1 MQYDPSASPIY
12 NYNSNMSTKQEL
24 EKISNICSEELTRY
38 RYNKD
43 LKISDKFRK
52 GKVAGL
58 AYSLELIYYIFEKE
72 KRLKQEFLERLEA
85 QIKDVQDL
93 NDGDYKK
100 GLEEA
105 LEWVE
110 KLSKNS

>member
-72 KRLKQEFLERLEA
+72 KRKAFRLYQDA
-85 QIKDVQDL
+85 VIKRVR
-93 NDGDYKK
+93 
-100 GLEEA
+100 
-105 LEWVE
+105 
-110 KLSKNS
+110 KLCE